1 MIKGAGEMHNSLERA
16 GGRDLPALRGL
27 FFSAASTIGSGVCS

>member
-1 MIKGAGEMHNSLERA
+1 MIKGAGDIHNLLEHA
-16 GGRDLPALRGL
+16 GGRDRPALRGL